1 MPLILF
7 MMIHFKYSFR
17 LLAVFLSLSSTLF
30 SEGVVINEI
39 MSSNGSTIYDE
50 DGDSPDWI
58 EFYNSGAET
67 VDLNGYGITDNPE
80 EPYKWIFPAI
90 EIQPQNH
97 LLIYAS
103 GKDRQDWV
111 EHWETIVDWGYSW
124 SYLPGNNPPPDNW
137 NQQNFD
143 DSGWASGPSGFG
155 YGDDDDATEINP
167 VISLFVRHEF
177 TISDI
182 ESVLKIFLHVDYD
195 DAFVAYINGSEIARA
210 NIGLPGIPPEHDE
223 GADSWREAELYQ
235 GGQPD
240 EFLIDPAESL
250 LENGNNVLA
259 IQLHNFN
266 LESSDLTLIPFLT
279 LGLNNEPQNAQGLSI
294 HLDLSSINLH
304 TNFKIS
310 SSGET
315 LVLSS
320 PEGYIVDSIST
331 GNMLGDVSWGRQP
344 DGGADWFFF
353 AEPTPGNANVTT
365 GYSGVLD
372 PPYVSEAG
380 SPFSSPTTITIS
392 TDAPGAEIY
401 YTMDGSYPNGSSTVY
416 TGPLYVDDN
425 TILRT
430 VATKQ
435 GWLNSRPSTHS
446 YLFDYTGELPVVS
459 LSTNPEHFW
468 DNDSGIYVMGP
479 NASPVFPHFDAN
491 FWQDWER
498 PIHIE
503 MFEPDG
509 WLAFSI
515 DAGVKIYGN
524 YSRAFPQKSLTIF
537 ARGAYGSTSIDYQIF
552 PEKNIENFEAIVL
565 RNSGNDFDN
574 THFRDGLVSIIADR
588 VGVTAQAFRPAVV
601 YLNGEY
607 WGIHNIREKIN
618 EHFIASHFPIDPDNI
633 DMLEGNNQVIHGDQA
648 HYIDL
653 LNFIEANDVSDP
665 VNYDVITSA
674 MNVDNFIRYNITQ
687 IFVDNWDW
695 PGNNIKYWRSRTP
708 DGRWRWILFDADFAF
723 GLFTPNGYAHNM
735 LEFATN
741 PDGPSQTIWG
751 WDPWWPNPPWSTFLL
766 R

>member
-1 MPLILF
+1 
-7 MMIHFKYSFR
+7 MIHFKYSFR
-17 LLAVFLSLSSTLF
+17 LLAVFLSLSSILF

-90 EIQPQNH
+90 EIHPQNY

-111 EHWETIVDWGYSW
+111 PHWETIIDWSDNWY
-124 SYLPGNNPPPDNW
+124 YFLGNNEPPNNW

-143 DSGWASGPSGFG
+143 DAGWLNGPSGFG
-155 YGDDDDATEINP
+155 YGDDDDATEISP
-167 VISLFVRHEF
+167 VISLYVRRDF

-210 NIGLPGIPPEHDE
+210 NIGSPGAPPPYNQ

-250 LENGNNVLA
+250 LENGTNVLA

-279 LGLNNEPQNAQGLSI
+279 LGLNGPPQNSQGLSE
-294 HLDLSSINLH
+294 HLNVADINMH

-310 SSGET
+310 SSGES
-315 LVLSS
+315 LVLTA
-320 PEGYIVDSIST
+320 PDGIIQDSIST
-331 GNMLGDVSWGRQP
+331 GIMLGDVSRGRQP
-344 DGGADWFFF
+344 DGDADWFFF

-365 GYSGVLD
+365 GYSGVLE

-380 SPFSSPTTITIS
+380 SPFSSPTTITMS
-392 TDAPGAEIY
+392 TATPGAEIY
-401 YTMDGSYPNGSSTVY
+401 YTTDGSYPNDASLLY
-416 TGPLYVDDN
+416 TGPIYIEDN
-425 TILRT
+425 TILRA
-430 VATKQ
+430 VAIKQ
-435 GWLNSRPSTHS
+435 GWLNSRPNTQS

-479 NASPVFPHFDAN
+479 NASPVFPYFDAN

-607 WGIHNIREKIN
+607 WGIHNL
-618 EHFIASHFPIDPDNI
+618 S
-633 DMLEGNNQVIHGDQA
+633 LIH
-648 HYIDL
+648 I
-653 LNFIEANDVSDP
+653 
-665 VNYDVITSA
+665 
-674 MNVDNFIRYNITQ
+674 
-687 IFVDNWDW
+687 
-695 PGNNIKYWRSRTP
+695 
-708 DGRWRWILFDADFAF
+708 
-723 GLFTPNGYAHNM
+723 
-735 LEFATN
+735 
-741 PDGPSQTIWG
+741 
-751 WDPWWPNPPWSTFLL
+751 
-766 R
+766 